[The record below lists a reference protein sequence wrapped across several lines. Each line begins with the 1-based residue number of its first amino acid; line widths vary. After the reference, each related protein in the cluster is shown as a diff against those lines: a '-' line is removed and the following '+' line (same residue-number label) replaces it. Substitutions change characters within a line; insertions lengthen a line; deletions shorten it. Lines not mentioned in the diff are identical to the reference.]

1 LTREAEADVVYHAI
15 ANQTRRAI
23 LELLESGPK
32 PATEIASRFT
42 LSQPAISQ
50 QLQVLLKA
58 SLVRAESS
66 GRQRIYHLEA
76 GRLRDVYAWV
86 EHYRRF
92 WPKRLHNLG
101 KYLEEH
107 K

>member
-1 LTREAEADVVYHAI
+1 LLREADADLVYQAI
-15 ANQTRRAI
+15 ANHTRRAI

-42 LSQPAISQ
+42 MSQPAVSQ

-58 SLVRAESS
+58 SLVRAEAQ

-76 GRLRDVYAWV
+76 GRLQEVHAWV

-92 WPKRLHNLG
+92 WPKRLQALG
-101 KYLEEH
+101 KYLEVN

>member
-1 LTREAEADVVYHAI
+1 MREADADLVYQAI
-15 ANQTRRAI
+15 ANHTRRAI

-42 LSQPAISQ
+42 MSQPAVSQ

-58 SLVRAESS
+58 SLVRAEAQ
-66 GRQRIYHLEA
+66 GRQRICPEA
-76 GRLRDVYAWV
+76 GRLQEVHAWV

-92 WPKRLHNLG
+92 WPKRLQALG
-101 KYLEEH
+101 KYLEAE

>member
-1 LTREAEADVVYHAI
+1 M
-15 ANQTRRAI
+15 
-23 LELLESGPK
+23 
-32 PATEIASRFT
+32 
-42 LSQPAISQ
+42 SQPAVSQ

-58 SLVRAESS
+58 SLVRAEAQ

-76 GRLRDVYAWV
+76 GRLQEVYAWV

-92 WPKRLHNLG
+92 WPKRLQALG
-101 KYLEEH
+101 KYLDAQ